1 MAAAAGATALCTVCP
16 AFHIAAATC
25 CFPALLTSPLNCCS
39 PTCHPHQVRRE
50 KGIYHTLNKL
60 SMDVTRKVGAAPGLL
75 YSGCWQTAA
84 GRSLHKL
91 SMSATHKAG
100 AAHCMFSCAA
110 AMLELVAC
118 WLVGRPRP
126 CTCGCCALHS
136 GACPPTAPSSPPTP
150 GLLQVLVAE
159 AWVPVAAKARV
170 QDALRVA
177 AARASSTGEGW
188 G

>member
-60 SMDVTRKVGAAPGLL
+60 SMDVTRKAGAAPGLL

-84 GRSLHKL
+84 RRSLHKL

-126 CTCGCCALHS
+126 CT
-136 GACPPTAPSSPPTP
+136 
-150 GLLQVLVAE
+150 
-159 AWVPVAAKARV
+159 
-170 QDALRVA
+170 
-177 AARASSTGEGW
+177 
-188 G
+188 